1 MSKAALEVIS
11 KSMKELGINYQF
23 KRWKGHPQ
31 YPYFVG
37 SYQEV
42 PTLGEDGMKETSFI
56 LTGFAR
62 SDGTVDGVVVL
73 EEAKEKIESCFNTVG
88 GKVVSTDSGSV
99 VAIFYENAFGNLPTG
114 DAELEKIEINLTIKE
129 WSVKKV

>member
-1 MSKAALEVIS
+1 MSKAVLKRIKET
-11 KSMKELGINYQF
+11 MKEIGINYQF
-23 KRWKGHPQ
+23 KKWKGHPK

-42 PTLGEDGMKETSFI
+42 PTLGEDGMQETSFI

-62 SDGTVDGVVVL
+62 SDGNVDGVLIL
-73 EEAKEKIESCFNTVG
+73 EEAKEKIEAYFKKEG
-88 GKVVSTDSGSV
+88 GNVAKTDDGSA
-99 VAIFYENAFGNLPTG
+99 VAIFYANTFGDLPTG

-129 WSVKKV
+129 WSVK

>member
-1 MSKAALEVIS
+1 MSKAVLKTI
-11 KSMKELGINYQF
+11 KDSMKEIGINYQF
-23 KRWKGHPQ
+23 KKWKGHPV

-42 PTLGEDGMKETSFI
+42 PTPGEDGMQETSFI

-62 SDGTVDGVVVL
+62 SDGSVDGVLQL
-73 EEAKEKIESCFNTVG
+73 EDAKEKIENYFNTEYVAN
-88 GKVVSTDSGSV
+88 TDSGSV
-99 VAIFYENAFGNLPTG
+99 VAIFYANTFGDLPTG

-129 WSVKKV
+129 WRVK

>member
-1 MSKAALEVIS
+1 MSKAVLKTI
-11 KSMKELGINYQF
+11 KDSMKEIGINYQF
-23 KRWKGHPQ
+23 KKWKGHPV

-42 PTLGEDGMKETSFI
+42 PTPGEDGMQETSFI

-62 SDGTVDGVVVL
+62 SDGSVDGVLQL
-73 EEAKEKIESCFNTVG
+73 EDAKEKIETYFDT
-88 GKVVSTDSGSV
+88 GKVVNADGSA
-99 VAIFYENAFGNLPTG
+99 VAIFYANTFGDLPTG

-129 WSVKKV
+129 WRVK

>member
-1 MSKAALEVIS
+1 MSKAVLKTI
-11 KSMKELGINYQF
+11 KDSMKEIGINYQF
-23 KRWKGHPQ
+23 KKWKGHPV

-42 PTLGEDGMKETSFI
+42 PTPGEDGMQETSFI

-62 SDGTVDGVVVL
+62 SDGSVDGVLQL
-73 EEAKEKIESCFNTVG
+73 EDAKEKIENYFNTEYVAN
-88 GKVVSTDSGSV
+88 TDSGSV
-99 VAIFYENAFGNLPTG
+99 VAIFYANTFGDLPTG

-129 WSVKKV
+129 WRMK

>member
-1 MSKAALEVIS
+1 MSKAVLKTIKE
-11 KSMKELGINYQF
+11 SMKELGINYQF
-23 KRWKGHPQ
+23 KKWKGHPK

-42 PTLGEDGMKETSFI
+42 PTPGEDGMQETSFI

-62 SDGTVDGVVVL
+62 SDGNVDGVLIL
-73 EEAKEKIESCFNTVG
+73 EETKERIEAYFKTEGEN
-88 GKVVSTDSGSV
+88 VVITDSGSV
-99 VAIFYENAFGNLPTG
+99 VAIFYENTFGDLPTG

-129 WSVKKV
+129 WSVK

>member
-1 MSKAALEVIS
+1 MSKAALKTI
-11 KSMKELGINYQF
+11 KDSMKEIGINYQY
-23 KRWKGHPQ
+23 KKWKGHPT

-42 PTLGEDGMKETSFI
+42 PTPGEDGMQETSFI

-62 SDGTVDGVVVL
+62 SDGNVDGVLQL
-73 EEAKEKIESCFNTVG
+73 EDAKEKIENYFGT
-88 GKVVSTDSGSV
+88 GKVVNVDGSA
-99 VAIFYENAFGNLPTG
+99 VAIFYANTFGELPTG

-129 WSVKKV
+129 WRIKT

>member
-1 MSKAALEVIS
+1 MSKAVLKTIKE
-11 KSMKELGINYQF
+11 SMKELGINYQF
-23 KRWKGHPQ
+23 KKWKGHPK

-42 PTLGEDGMKETSFI
+42 PTPGEDGMQETSFI

-62 SDGTVDGVVVL
+62 SDGKVDAVLQL
-73 EEAKEKIESCFNTVG
+73 EEANQTIKNYFNT
-88 GKVVSTDSGSV
+88 GKVVTTDSGSV
-99 VAIFYENAFGNLPTG
+99 VAIFYANTFGDLPTG

-129 WSVKKV
+129 WSV

>member
-1 MSKAALEVIS
+1 MSKAVLKTIKE
-11 KSMKELGINYQF
+11 SMKELGINYQF
-23 KRWKGHPQ
+23 KKWKGHPK

-42 PTLGEDGMKETSFI
+42 PTPGEDGMQETSFM

-62 SDGTVDGVVVL
+62 SVGDVDGVLQL
-73 EEAKEKIESCFNTVG
+73 EEAKEKIKDYFNL
-88 GKVVSTDSGSV
+88 SLANTDSGSV
-99 VAIFYENAFGNLPTG
+99 VAVFYANTFGDLPTG

-129 WSVKKV
+129 WSVK

>member
-1 MSKAALEVIS
+1 MSKAALKVI
-11 KSMKELGINYQF
+11 KEAMKEIGINYQF
-23 KRWKGHPQ
+23 KKWKGQPK

-42 PTLGEDGMKETSFI
+42 PTAGEDGMQETSFI

-62 SDGTVDGVVVL
+62 SDGNVDGVLQL
-73 EEAKEKIESCFNTVG
+73 EEAKEKIKDYFNLSLANTE
-88 GKVVSTDSGSV
+88 SGSV
-99 VAIFYENAFGNLPTG
+99 VAVFYVNTFGDLPTG

-129 WSVKKV
+129 WSVK

>member
-1 MSKAALEVIS
+1 MSKAVLKTIKE
-11 KSMKELGINYQF
+11 SMKEIGINYQF
-23 KRWKGHPQ
+23 KKWKGHPK

-42 PTLGEDGMKETSFI
+42 PTAGEDGMQETSFI

-62 SDGTVDGVVVL
+62 SDGNVDGVLQL
-73 EEAKEKIESCFNTVG
+73 EDAKEKIENYFGT
-88 GKVVSTDSGSV
+88 GKVVNADGKA
-99 VAIFYENAFGNLPTG
+99 VAVFYANTFGDLPTG

-129 WSVKKV
+129 WSVK

>member
-1 MSKAALEVIS
+1 MSKAVLKRIKE
-11 KSMKELGINYQF
+11 SMKEIGINYQF
-23 KRWKGHPQ
+23 KKWKGHPK

-42 PTLGEDGMKETSFI
+42 PTAGEDGMQETSFI

-62 SDGTVDGVVVL
+62 SDGNVDGVLIL
-73 EEAKEKIESCFNTVG
+73 EEAKEKIEAYFKKEG
-88 GKVVSTDSGSV
+88 GNVAKTDDGSV
-99 VAIFYENAFGNLPTG
+99 VAIFYANTFGDLPTG

-129 WSVKKV
+129 WSVK

>member
-1 MSKAALEVIS
+1 MSKAVLKTI
-11 KSMKELGINYQF
+11 KDSMKEIGINYQF
-23 KRWKGHPQ
+23 KKWKGHPE

-42 PTLGEDGMKETSFI
+42 PNPLEDGMQETSFI

-62 SDGTVDGVVVL
+62 SDGNVDGVLQL
-73 EEAKEKIESCFNTVG
+73 EEVKETIKNYFNT
-88 GKVVSTDSGSV
+88 GKVVTTDSGSV
-99 VAIFYENAFGNLPTG
+99 VAIFYANTFGDLPTG

-129 WSVKKV
+129 WSVK

>member
-1 MSKAALEVIS
+1 MSKAVLKTI
-11 KSMKELGINYQF
+11 KDSMKEIGINYQF
-23 KRWKGHPQ
+23 KKWKGHPI

-42 PTLGEDGMKETSFI
+42 PAANEDGMQETSFI

-62 SDGTVDGVVVL
+62 SDGNVDGVLLL
-73 EEAKEKIESCFNTVG
+73 EEAKETIKNYFNT
-88 GKVVSTDSGSV
+88 GKVGIVDGSA
-99 VAIFYENAFGNLPTG
+99 VAIFYANTFGDLPTG

-129 WSVKKV
+129 WSVK

>member
-1 MSKAALEVIS
+1 MSKAVLKTI
-11 KSMKELGINYQF
+11 KDSMKEIGINYQF
-23 KRWKGHPQ
+23 KKWKGHPV

-42 PTLGEDGMKETSFI
+42 PTPGEDGMQETSFI

-62 SDGTVDGVVVL
+62 SDGNADGVLQL
-73 EEAKEKIESCFNTVG
+73 EDAKEKIENYFNTVE
-88 GKVVSTDSGSV
+88 GKVAYADGTV
-99 VAIFYENAFGNLPTG
+99 VAIFYANTFGDLPTG

-129 WSVKKV
+129 WRIK

>member
-1 MSKAALEVIS
+1 MSKAVLKVI
-11 KSMKELGINYQF
+11 KESMKELGINYQF
-23 KRWKGHPQ
+23 KKWKGHPI

-42 PTLGEDGMKETSFI
+42 PTAGEDGMQETSFI

-62 SDGTVDGVVVL
+62 SDGNVDAVLQLEETKERIEAYFKSFGVVN
-73 EEAKEKIESCFNTVG
+73 ADGTA
-88 GKVVSTDSGSV
+88 
-99 VAIFYENAFGNLPTG
+99 VAIFYANAFGDLPTG

-129 WSVKKV
+129 WRVK

>member
-1 MSKAALEVIS
+1 MSKAALKRIQEA
-11 KSMKELGINYQF
+11 MKELGINYQF
-23 KRWKGHPQ
+23 KKWKGHPE

-42 PTLGEDGMKETSFI
+42 PTAGEDGMQETSFI

-62 SDGTVDGVVVL
+62 SDGKVDAVLQL
-73 EEAKEKIESCFNTVG
+73 EEAKEKIKEYFNI
-88 GKVVSTDSGSV
+88 SLANTDNGSV
-99 VAIFYENAFGNLPTG
+99 VAIFYANAFGYLPTG

-129 WSVKKV
+129 WSVK

>member
-1 MSKAALEVIS
+1 MSKAVLKTIKE
-11 KSMKELGINYQF
+11 SMKELGINYQF
-23 KRWKGHPQ
+23 KKWKGHPK

-42 PTLGEDGMKETSFI
+42 PTAGEDGMQETSFI

-62 SDGTVDGVVVL
+62 SDGNVDGVLQL
-73 EEAKEKIESCFNTVG
+73 EEAKETIKNYFKT
-88 GKVVSTDSGSV
+88 GKTGTTDSGSV
-99 VAIFYENAFGNLPTG
+99 VAIFYANTFGDLPTG

-129 WSVKKV
+129 WSV

>member
-1 MSKAALEVIS
+1 MSKAVLKTI
-11 KSMKELGINYQF
+11 KDSMKEIGINYQF
-23 KRWKGHPQ
+23 KKWKGQPK

-42 PTLGEDGMKETSFI
+42 PTAGEDGMQETSFI

-62 SDGTVDGVVVL
+62 SDGNVDGVLQL
-73 EEAKEKIESCFNTVG
+73 EEAKEKIKNYFNLKMVN
-88 GKVVSTDSGSV
+88 TDSGSV
-99 VAIFYENAFGNLPTG
+99 VAIFYANTFGDLPTG

-129 WSVKKV
+129 WRVN

>member
-1 MSKAALEVIS
+1 MSKAALKTIKE
-11 KSMKELGINYQF
+11 SMKELDINYQF
-23 KRWKGHPQ
+23 KKWRGHPI

-42 PTLGEDGMKETSFI
+42 TTAGEDGMQETSFI

-62 SDGTVDGVVVL
+62 SDGNVDGVLVL
-73 EEAKEKIESCFNTVG
+73 EEAKEKIEAYFKSFGVVNAG
-88 GKVVSTDSGSV
+88 GTA
-99 VAIFYENAFGNLPTG
+99 VAIFYANTFGDLPTG

-129 WSVKKV
+129 WSVK